1 MNTPTTL
8 NTLTITD
15 LRHADELDA
24 SAMARVSGGEK
35 TQATLPKEKP
45 VKLTYVN
52 GDIIGTWANGT
63 TMSIPML

>member
-1 MNTPTTL
+1 MH
-8 NTLTITD
+8 TLTIND
-15 LRHADELDA
+15 LQHADQLDA
-24 SAMARVSGGEK
+24 RAMARVIGGEK

-45 VKLTYVN
+45 IKLTYVN

>member
-1 MNTPTTL
+1 M
-8 NTLTITD
+8 NTLTIND
-15 LRHADELDA
+15 LQHADQLDA
-24 SAMARVSGGEK
+24 SAMAHVVGGEK

-45 VKLTYVN
+45 IKLTYVN

>member
-1 MNTPTTL
+1 MKPLIIN
-8 NTLTITD
+8 D
-15 LRHADELDA
+15 LQHADELDA
-24 SAMARVSGGEK
+24 SAMARVIGGEK

-45 VKLTYVN
+45 IKLTYVD